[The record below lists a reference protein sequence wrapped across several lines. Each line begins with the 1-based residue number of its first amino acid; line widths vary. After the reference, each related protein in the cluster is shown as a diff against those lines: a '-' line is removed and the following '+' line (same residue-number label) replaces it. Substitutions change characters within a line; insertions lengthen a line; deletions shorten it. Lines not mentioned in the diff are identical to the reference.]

1 MSKAVPQ
8 NNLETPPEVALL
20 QLGTGYWISQSIYVA
35 ARLGVADLLKDGP
48 AGIEDLAR
56 ATGTQPAPLFR
67 LMRVLA
73 SVGVFAEE
81 GERRYKLTPLSEQ
94 MVTGPKS
101 MRPMLIHLGEAPSW
115 RAWGE
120 LLHGVETGE
129 TAFQHANGAEVFP
142 FYATHPESAEPFN
155 EAMTAY
161 SNVVT
166 EAVINAYDFSP
177 FRKIVD
183 VGGGHGLLLTSILKA
198 APEASGVIFDLPP
211 VVEGARA
218 RVEAEGLAERCE
230 VSGGDFFESVPE
242 GGDAYVLK
250 TIIHDWDEERALS
263 ILRNIHRAMKDEG
276 KLLLIET
283 VIEDGDGP
291 SFSKLS
297 DLHMMIMTG
306 GQERTE
312 AEYATLYERA
322 GFRLTRIVRTESLM
336 GVVEG
341 VKIK

>member
-1 MSKAVPQ
+1 MTTAAPQ
-8 NNLETPPEVALL
+8 KTVETPPEVALL
-20 QLGTGYWISQSIYVA
+20 QLGTGYWVSQSVYVA

-48 AGIEDLAR
+48 ASVEDLAR
-56 ATGTQPAPLFR
+56 ATGTQAAPLFR

-94 MVTGPKS
+94 LVSGPKS
-101 MRPMLIHLGEAPSW
+101 MRPMIIHLGEAPSW

-120 LLHGVETGE
+120 LLHGVETGG
-129 TAFQHANGAEVFP
+129 TPFPHANGSEVFQ
-142 FYATHPESAEPFN
+142 FYAAHPESAEPFN
-155 EAMTAY
+155 AAMTAY

-177 FRKIVD
+177 FGRVVD

-198 APEASGVIFDLPP
+198 APEASGVIFDLPA
-211 VVEGARA
+211 VVEGARP
-218 RVEAEGLAERCE
+218 RVEAEGLTNRCE
-230 VSGGDFFESVPE
+230 VMGGDFFESVPE

-263 ILRNIHRAMKDEG
+263 ILRNIHRAMKDDG

-283 VIEDGDGP
+283 VIEEGDGP

-297 DLHMMIMTG
+297 DLHMMVMTG
-306 GQERTE
+306 GQERTA
-312 AEYATLYERA
+312 AEYAALYERA
-322 GFRLTRIVRTESLM
+322 GFRLTRVVRTESLM
-336 GVVEG
+336 SVVEG

>member
-1 MSKAVPQ
+1 MSEAAPQ
-8 NNLETPPEVALL
+8 KNLETPPEVALL
-20 QLGTGYWISQSIYVA
+20 QLGTGYWVSQSLYVA

-48 AGIEDLAR
+48 AGVEDLAR

-94 MVTGPKS
+94 LLSGPKS

-120 LLHGVETGE
+120 LLHSVETGK
-129 TAFQHANGAEVFP
+129 TAFPHANGAEVFP
-142 FYATHPESAEPFN
+142 FYAAHPESAEPFN

-166 EAVINAYDFSP
+166 AAVVGAYDFSP
-177 FRKIVD
+177 FHKIVD
-183 VGGGHGLLLTSILKA
+183 VGGGHGHLLASILKA
-198 APEASGVIFDLPP
+198 APEASGVIFDLPA

-218 RVEAEGLAERCE
+218 RVEAEGLAGRCE

-263 ILRNIHRAMKDEG
+263 ILRNVHRAMKDEG
-276 KLLLIET
+276 KLLLVET

-291 SFSKLS
+291 PFSKLS
-297 DLHMMIMTG
+297 DLHMMVMTG

-322 GFRLTRIVRTESLM
+322 GFRLTRVVRTESLM